1 MQRYYESWGEAM
13 VADELIIVG
22 ILLFVVVP
30 WIIHWSISLSNLRR
44 IGALESQLK
53 QLQQKL
59 DAEASGE

>member
-1 MQRYYESWGEAM
+1 M

>member
-1 MQRYYESWGEAM
+1 M
-13 VADELIIVG
+13 VAADELIIVG

-30 WIIHWSISLSNLRR
+30 LIIHWSISLSNLRR
-44 IGALESQLK
+44 IGELESQVK